1 MTWFISE
8 ECSVRTWRSTW
19 WQTSRVEVI
28 ARCKAQM
35 FRSFAIQLKWLP
47 SNKLQYIRIA
57 EKIFKPIGFPRV
69 CSGFRSVVSPWFYH
83 SSISVSNKQVLR
95 VGSAPASI
103 VRTAY
108 RIEQSSQKPVRF
120 WQYRY
125 PNPGRYQCPEPI
137 PNFLLMIWWVPDV

>member
-1 MTWFISE
+1 M
-8 ECSVRTWRSTW
+8 
-19 WQTSRVEVI
+19 QG
-28 ARCKAQM
+28 ADAPQ
-35 FRSFAIQLKWLP
+35 FRNIQLKWLP

-57 EKIFKPIGFPRV
+57 EKIFGQLGFQEYA
-69 CSGFRSVVSPWFYH
+69 VVSEVYIVSSWFYH

-108 RIEQSSQKPVRF
+108 RTGQSSQEPVRF